1 MRRILVRVPVVWTV
15 HRWGSKWPHLASRP
29 VVPLAM
35 MMTTGGISGWRAR
48 MACQVSSSM
57 VSTRLVASEYA
68 PGMPT
73 SALGGGGRGGPAVAG
88 AVGVVLQVG
97 GQVFVGF
104 GDAPEPVDGP
114 GIGVLAVGVV
124 LAGELAVGL
133 LDIGQRGV

>member
-73 SALGGGGRGGPAVAG
+73 SALGGAAG
-88 AVGVVLQVG
+88 AGLRWPVPWALSFRW

-114 GIGVLAVGVV
+114 GIGVVAVGVV

-133 LDIGQRGV
+133 LDI